1 MEIKIDSRILSKD
14 GFLLFSQ
21 RYMNLFFIDIMP
33 ELENYYTISLKPRM
47 ANLSEYTD
55 DFLKNELLDCE
66 FLSCRY
72 KETAELRNAVRSTI
86 FTVCE
91 EKQ

>member
-14 GFLLFSQ
+14 GILLFSQ

-33 ELENYYTISLKPRM
+33 EKNNYYVVSLKPK
-47 ANLSEYTD
+47 NEKIDEYTE

-66 FLSCRY
+66 FLASRY
-72 KETAELRNAVRSTI
+72 KETADLREAVRNKILTACM
-86 FTVCE
+86 V
-91 EKQ
+91 EK